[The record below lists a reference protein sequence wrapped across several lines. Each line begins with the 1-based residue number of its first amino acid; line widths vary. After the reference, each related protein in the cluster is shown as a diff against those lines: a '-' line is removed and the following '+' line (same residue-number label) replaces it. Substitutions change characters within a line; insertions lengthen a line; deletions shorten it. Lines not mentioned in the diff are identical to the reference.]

1 MRTEVIIGDSV
12 FRQLAEEWDK
22 LALSGMTDTPFQT
35 LAYQEAWW
43 KHLRP
48 VGSELVTVTTR
59 SNDDGL
65 VGIGCFFSFDDALHF
80 NGCVEETDYL
90 DLIAP
95 AEHAA
100 EVWEAT
106 LDCLKKAESPTWSSL
121 ELCNIPAASPTRS
134 VLPTIAASR
143 GYQFEEEIL
152 DVCPIITLP
161 NSYDAYLEGL
171 ENKQRRELS
180 RKLRRA
186 EGAEVTTTMVGP
198 ADDLSAEVDSFLDL
212 LQKSTYEK
220 RDWLNEGR
228 RALFHDVARAARA
241 AGTLQLMFTA
251 VEGRRAAALFNFDY
265 KARIWVYNSGLDP
278 AAFSALSPGVVLTAT
293 AIEQAIKLGRRE
305 FDFLRGDEEYK
316 YRFGA
321 VDTQI
326 YRLRIA
332 RNS

>member
-1 MRTEVIIGDSV
+1 MISEIIIGSSV
-12 FRQLAEEWDK
+12 FEQLADEWDK
-22 LALSGMTDTPFQT
+22 LVASGMTDTPFQT

-48 VGSELVTVTTR
+48 PDSELISVATR
-59 SNDDGL
+59 NINGGL
-65 VGIGCFFSFDDALHF
+65 VGIGCFFNAGGALHF

-90 DLIAP
+90 DLITP
-95 AEHAA
+95 AEHA
-100 EVWEAT
+100 EGVWQAT
-106 LDCLKKAESPTWSSL
+106 LDCLEAVEDPPWSSL
-121 ELCNIPAASPTRS
+121 ELCNIPAASPTHS
-134 VLPTIAASR
+134 LLPAIAASR
-143 GYQFEEEIL
+143 GYSVEEDVIE
-152 DVCPIITLP
+152 VCPIITLP
-161 NSYDAYLEGL
+161 DSFDAYLEGL
-171 ENKQRRELS
+171 ESKQRRELS

-186 EGAEVTTTMVGP
+186 EGAEVTTTIVGL
-198 ADDLSAEVDSFLDL
+198 ADDLRAEVDSFLEL
-212 LQKSTYEK
+212 LQRSAYEK

-228 RALFHDVARAARA
+228 RALFHDVAQAARD

-265 KARIWVYNSGLDP
+265 KDRIWVYNSGLDP
-278 AAFSALSPGVVLTAT
+278 TAFSALSPGVVLTAT
-293 AIEQAIKLGRRE
+293 AIEQAIKLGRQE

-326 YRLRIA
+326 YRHRIA